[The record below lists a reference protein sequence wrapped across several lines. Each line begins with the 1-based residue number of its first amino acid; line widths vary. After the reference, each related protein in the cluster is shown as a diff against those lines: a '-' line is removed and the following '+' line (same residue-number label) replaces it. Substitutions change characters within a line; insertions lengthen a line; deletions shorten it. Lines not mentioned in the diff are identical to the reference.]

1 MAATNPKEYS
11 SLPLI
16 LAITAAIVVSVL
28 GGWFALGTES
38 LAEDATI
45 VSNAPVQSSNPADDD
60 QIDIDAELRKARLST
75 AAELLVAPPRQNA
88 LYYYGRV
95 LAADSKHPIAI
106 AELDALLA
114 AILRTVNNHL
124 SLEEFDDAYDL
135 ALAAARHRPDHPL
148 VQQMQGDLNEFAAA
162 LADEASLLAQNGN
175 DDEATAKLETLK
187 GLPGLSADYV
197 AAAEQLVAE
206 TQASRA
212 EQESIEQQARLEEE
226 AKLEWQQKIEAAIA
240 ADNLIAPEGDNA
252 RDFLAERDDPAE
264 LKEQLSEQLRDA
276 LLVSAREKISTGD
289 LDQLE
294 AYLAAGL
301 ELGAS
306 EDTIATLQA
315 DFDSKLLEQESTKSI
330 ALSEFVRLTSAEPK
344 YPIRASQRDITGWV
358 EVAFTVTKSGETAD
372 IQVVRAEPEKIFE
385 TSAIQAVKKWT
396 FEPREFQGAAID
408 QRTTARL
415 VFDFAE

>member
-1 MAATNPKEYS
+1 
-11 SLPLI
+11 
-16 LAITAAIVVSVL
+16 
-28 GGWFALGTES
+28 
-38 LAEDATI
+38 
-45 VSNAPVQSSNPADDD
+45 
-60 QIDIDAELRKARLST
+60 
-75 AAELLVAPPRQNA
+75 
-88 LYYYGRV
+88 
-95 LAADSKHPIAI
+95 
-106 AELDALLA
+106 
-114 AILRTVNNHL
+114 
-124 SLEEFDDAYDL
+124 
-135 ALAAARHRPDHPL
+135 
-148 VQQMQGDLNEFAAA
+148 MQGDLNEFAAA

-212 EQESIEQQARLEEE
+212 ELESIEQQARLEEE

-264 LKEQLSEQLRDA
+264 LKELLSEQLRDA

-301 ELGAS
+301 ELGAG

-315 DFDSKLLEQESTKSI
+315 DFDSKLLELESTKSI

-385 TSAIQAVKKWT
+385 TSAVQAVKKWT